1 MISQVFWVRKLRVVR
16 RFCCRYGRLHELR
29 AQLRVRGHLLEQ
41 APVWML
47 PIISTRS
54 YVRRVPAGDA
64 KMKSTG
70 EVYLNLFGDE
80 FNPDEVNEHIGLVGA
95 TVRRKGERRPEV
107 PLPRVSSWAFSTGKI
122 EDEVIDVY
130 AMSEALITK
139 LAPYVEKI
147 VEVKEKFALT
157 CVLQVVL
164 RIDQDETKSM
174 PAIGF
179 EHAVID
185 FLNAVGGTIDIDT
198 YRN

>member
-1 MISQVFWVRKLRVVR
+1 
-16 RFCCRYGRLHELR
+16 
-29 AQLRVRGHLLEQ
+29 
-41 APVWML
+41 
-47 PIISTRS
+47 
-54 YVRRVPAGDA
+54 
-64 KMKSTG
+64 MKSTG

-80 FNPDEVNEHIGLVGA
+80 FNPDEVNQYIGFVGA

-107 PLPRVSSWAFSTGKI
+107 PLPRVSSWAFSTGKV

-164 RIDQDETKSM
+164 WIDQDETKSM

-179 EHAVID
+179 EHVVID

>member
-1 MISQVFWVRKLRVVR
+1 M
-16 RFCCRYGRLHELR
+16 
-29 AQLRVRGHLLEQ
+29 
-41 APVWML
+41 
-47 PIISTRS
+47 T
-54 YVRRVPAGDA
+54 
-64 KMKSTG
+64 STG

-80 FNPDEVNEHIGLVGA
+80 FNPDEVNQYIGLVGA

-107 PLPRVSSWAFSTGKI
+107 PLPRVSSWAFSTGKV

-164 RIDQDETKSM
+164 WIDQDETKSM

>member
-1 MISQVFWVRKLRVVR
+1 M
-16 RFCCRYGRLHELR
+16 
-29 AQLRVRGHLLEQ
+29 
-41 APVWML
+41 
-47 PIISTRS
+47 T
-54 YVRRVPAGDA
+54 
-64 KMKSTG
+64 STG

-80 FNPDEVNEHIGLVGA
+80 FNPDEVNQYIGLVGA

-107 PLPRVSSWAFSTGKI
+107 PLPRVSSWAFSTGKV

-164 RIDQDETKSM
+164 WDRSGRDKINASHRLRARRNRLPQRCRRYDRHRYIPQLTQDQ
-174 PAIGF
+174 G
-179 EHAVID
+179 
-185 FLNAVGGTIDIDT
+185 
-198 YRN
+198 

>member
-1 MISQVFWVRKLRVVR
+1 M
-16 RFCCRYGRLHELR
+16 
-29 AQLRVRGHLLEQ
+29 
-41 APVWML
+41 
-47 PIISTRS
+47 T
-54 YVRRVPAGDA
+54 
-64 KMKSTG
+64 STG
-70 EVYLNLFGDE
+70 EVYLRLYGDA
-80 FNPDEVNEHIGLVGA
+80 FDPDEVSQCIGLAGA
-95 TVRRKGERRPEV
+95 KVLRKGERRPEI
-107 PLPRVSSWAFSTGKI
+107 PLPRISAWIFSTGKV

-147 VEVKEKFALT
+147 VEVKQKFALT

-164 RIDQDETKSM
+164 WIDQDETKSM

>member
-1 MISQVFWVRKLRVVR
+1 M
-16 RFCCRYGRLHELR
+16 
-29 AQLRVRGHLLEQ
+29 
-41 APVWML
+41 
-47 PIISTRS
+47 T
-54 YVRRVPAGDA
+54 
-64 KMKSTG
+64 STG
-70 EVYLNLFGDE
+70 EVYLGLYGDA
-80 FNPDEVNEHIGLVGA
+80 FDPDEVSQYIGLAGA
-95 TVRRKGERRPEV
+95 TVRRRGERRLEV
-107 PLPRVSSWAFSTGKI
+107 PLPRTSAWKFSTGKV

-164 RIDQDETKSM
+164 WIDQDETKSM

>member
-1 MISQVFWVRKLRVVR
+1 M
-16 RFCCRYGRLHELR
+16 
-29 AQLRVRGHLLEQ
+29 
-41 APVWML
+41 
-47 PIISTRS
+47 T
-54 YVRRVPAGDA
+54 
-64 KMKSTG
+64 STG
-70 EVYLNLFGDE
+70 EVYLNLFGDA
-80 FNPDEVNEHIGLVGA
+80 FNPDEVSQYIGLAGA
-95 TVRRKGERRPEV
+95 TVHRKDERRPEV
-107 PLPRVSSWAFSTGKI
+107 PLPRVSAWTFSTGKV

-147 VEVKEKFALT
+147 VEVKEKFRLT

-164 RIDQDETKSM
+164 WIDQDEATSM

-185 FLNAVGGTIDIDT
+185 FLKAVGGTIDIDT

>member
-1 MISQVFWVRKLRVVR
+1 MDVTHHFSPIVRTQDSNR
-16 RFCCRYGRLHELR
+16 RGE
-29 AQLRVRGHLLEQ
+29 
-41 APVWML
+41 M
-47 PIISTRS
+47 T
-54 YVRRVPAGDA
+54 
-64 KMKSTG
+64 STG
-70 EVYLNLFGDE
+70 EVYLNLFGDA
-80 FNPDEVNEHIGLVGA
+80 FDPDEVSQYIGLVGA

-107 PLPRVSSWAFSTGKI
+107 PLPRTSAWSFSTGKV

-130 AMSEALITK
+130 AMSEALVTK

-164 RIDQDETKSM
+164 WIDQDETKSM

-179 EHAVID
+179 EHTVID
-185 FLNAVGGTIDIDT
+185 FLKTVGGTIDIDT

>member
-1 MISQVFWVRKLRVVR
+1 MASI
-16 RFCCRYGRLHELR
+16 
-29 AQLRVRGHLLEQ
+29 
-41 APVWML
+41 
-47 PIISTRS
+47 
-54 YVRRVPAGDA
+54 
-64 KMKSTG
+64 G

-80 FNPDEVNEHIGLVGA
+80 FNPDEVSQYIGLAGA
-95 TVRRKGERRPEV
+95 TVLRKGERRPEV
-107 PLPRVSSWAFSTGKI
+107 PLPRVSAWTFSTGKV

-130 AMSEALITK
+130 AMSEALIAK
-139 LAPYVEKI
+139 LAPCVEKI
-147 VEVKEKFALT
+147 AAAKEKFGLT

-164 RIDQDETKSM
+164 WIDQDETKSM

>member
-1 MISQVFWVRKLRVVR
+1 M
-16 RFCCRYGRLHELR
+16 
-29 AQLRVRGHLLEQ
+29 
-41 APVWML
+41 
-47 PIISTRS
+47 T
-54 YVRRVPAGDA
+54 
-64 KMKSTG
+64 STG
-70 EVYLNLFGDE
+70 EVYLNLFGDG
-80 FNPDEVNEHIGLVGA
+80 FNPDEVNEYIGLVGA
-95 TVRRKGERRPEV
+95 TVRMKGERRPEV

-122 EDEVIDVY
+122 ENEVIDVY

-139 LAPYVEKI
+139 LAPYVKKI

-164 RIDQDETKSM
+164 WIDQDETKSM

-179 EHAVID
+179 EHAVIN